1 MPTDEMPFKAADEPT
16 HITPIY
22 ATFLTTSSETYGQAV
37 DAAVV
42 KAFSSTHRIALISAF
57 STAFRATHISA
68 YT

>member
-42 KAFSSTHRIALISAF
+42 STIFATVISALIAAKQSAE
-57 STAFRATHISA
+57 
-68 YT
+68 